1 MYEDLSFGEIATA
14 HRTANG
20 DVIDL
25 EQTSIRHET
34 GLHTDEAL
42 HIQFAH
48 GDAPVYEIVVDLISG
63 DITQPG
69 NKPDYKFD
77 DSNVGVSDGAM
88 TITLDAHP
96 VTVTIGIECEGEVTD
111 DTGVD
116 LDDLGIDL

>member
-1 MYEDLSFGEIATA
+1 MYEDLTFGAITTA

-25 EQTSIRHET
+25 KQTSVRHET
-34 GLHTDEAL
+34 GLHSDEAL

-48 GDAPVYEIVVDLISG
+48 GAAPVYEIVVDLIKG

-77 DSNVGVSDGAM
+77 GSDIDVSDGTM
-88 TITLDAHP
+88 TITLDTHP
-96 VTVTIGIECEGEVTD
+96 ETATIEIECEGEVTD

-116 LDDLGIDL
+116 LDDLGIGL

>member
-1 MYEDLSFGEIATA
+1 MYEDLTFGEIATA

-34 GLHTDEAL
+34 GLHRDEAL
-42 HIQFAH
+42 HVQFAH
-48 GDAPVYEIVVDLISG
+48 GDAPVYEIVVDLIRG

-77 DSNVGVSDGAM
+77 GSSIDVSDGVM
-88 TITLDAHP
+88 TITLDIYP
-96 VTVTIGIECEGEVTD
+96 ETVTIEIECEGEVTD
-111 DTGVD
+111 NTGVD